1 LNDLCLE
8 IPPGEVFGYIGPNGA
23 GKTTTIRIL
32 ATLLTPSGG
41 EFSIEGTRDIRDI
54 RRLVGYMPDFIGFE
68 DEIKVWEY
76 LEFYCGAYKLLRNK
90 RIGLIDDVLALTD
103 LTENRDAYVDGLS
116 RGMQQRLTLAK
127 TLLHD
132 PKVLILDEP
141 ASGLDPRARI
151 ELRELLKT

>member
-1 LNDLCLE
+1 MISIRHLSKSYNGKPALNDLCLE
-8 IPPGEVFGYIGPNGA
+8 IPKGEVFGYIGPNGA

-32 ATLLTPSGG
+32 ATLLTPNGG

-76 LEFYCGAYKLLRNK
+76 LEFYCGAYKLPRNK

-103 LTENRDAYVDGLS
+103 LT
-116 RGMQQRLTLAK
+116 
-127 TLLHD
+127 
-132 PKVLILDEP
+132 
-141 ASGLDPRARI
+141 
-151 ELRELLKT
+151 